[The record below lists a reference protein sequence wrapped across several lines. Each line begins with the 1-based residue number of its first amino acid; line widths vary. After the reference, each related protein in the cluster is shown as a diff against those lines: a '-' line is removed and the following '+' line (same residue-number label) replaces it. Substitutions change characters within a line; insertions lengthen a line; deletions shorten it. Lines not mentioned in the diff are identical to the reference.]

1 MRSALLSLIQTNARK
16 GSLKAEGSTVYLYDI
31 IVGSDAE
38 AEWFGGVSPLAFRR
52 ALEATTGP
60 VTLRINSPGGDVFG
74 GRAIAA
80 AIREH
85 AEPIDVIVDGYAAS
99 AASVVAIAGRGLAMH
114 EGTMLM
120 IHKSWTY
127 AMGNADEMA
136 KTVDLLN
143 QVDGALAETYAR
155 RAGGDTTAESFMA
168 LMAEETWFTPQ
179 QAVDIGLA
187 TEAIEAAT
195 TAAASAWNL
204 TAYAKAPAAK
214 PEPARAN
221 EPTPDLAAAAARRQ
235 RLAHARL
242 IHPFA

>member
-1 MRSALLSLIQTNARK
+1 MRKALLSLIQTNSRK

-80 AIREH
+80 AMREH
-85 AEPIDVIVDGYAAS
+85 GEPIDVIVDGYAAS

-143 QVDGALAETYAR
+143 QVDQALAETYAR

-179 QAVDIGLA
+179 QAVDLGLA

-204 TAYAKAPAAK
+204 TAYAKAPAAPEMK
-214 PEPARAN
+214 PDAPAL
-221 EPTPDLAAAAARRQ
+221 PDSVAASARRQ
-235 RLAHARL
+235 RLAQARL